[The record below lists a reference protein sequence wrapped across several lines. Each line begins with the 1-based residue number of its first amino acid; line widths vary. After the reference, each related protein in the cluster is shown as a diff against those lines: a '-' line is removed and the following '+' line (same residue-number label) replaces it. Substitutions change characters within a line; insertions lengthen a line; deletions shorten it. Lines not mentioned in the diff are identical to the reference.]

1 MGGSAAGVIRIRNFA
16 HRALCSLPP
25 ASGQLLTVTCCVWLF
40 VWCVLCL
47 AVWMCVRCGGAGPQR
62 TRGARTAGGR
72 SRRVT
77 GAFLTPTAACGR
89 CMLYG
94 SCSARSMGACASQAA
109 RFRFAWACGPRVEAN
124 VCVSFAMDFLVLL
137 PCSLSR
143 CGTPLD
149 TILACGW
156 VGVPSWC
163 LQPSVTMKR
172 QRDELTA
179 PEHQPVTKR
188 TTYRAVAVSG
198 ADQQPYRQLKV
209 EDALAYLDK
218 VRSGPRWGCDLRVCS
233 SSSYHHHR
241 SSANSASSRTS
252 TISSWTS

>member
-1 MGGSAAGVIRIRNFA
+1 MLCLVVCMVCTVPGGVDV
-16 HRALCSLPP
+16 RAVWWCRPADNAWRENRWWPPP
-25 ASGQLLTVTCCVWLF
+25 ACHRCVPHPHG
-40 VWCVLCL
+40 CL
-47 AVWMCVRCGGAGPQR
+47 WA
-62 TRGARTAGGR
+62 
-72 SRRVT
+72 
-77 GAFLTPTAACGR
+77 
-89 CMLYG
+89 LYG
-94 SCSARSMGACASQAA
+94 SCSARSARSMGACASQAA